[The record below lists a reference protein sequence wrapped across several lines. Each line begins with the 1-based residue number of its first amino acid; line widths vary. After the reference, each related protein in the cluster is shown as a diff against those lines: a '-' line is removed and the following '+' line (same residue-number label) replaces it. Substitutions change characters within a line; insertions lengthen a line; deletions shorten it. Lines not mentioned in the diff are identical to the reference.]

1 MKAYNLFEETKLG
14 TTTLLN
20 RIVMAPLT
28 RCRAVGNIPNDL
40 MAKYYEQRSQA
51 GLIITEGTSPSAN
64 GLGYARIPGI
74 FSKEQ
79 VEGWKKI
86 TNSVHGNGGRIFIQL
101 MHCGRISHPLNMAE
115 GKEIMAPSAIRAA
128 GQMWTDAK
136 QLQDY
141 PVPKEM
147 TANDIITTKA
157 DYVLAAKN
165 AMEARFDGV
174 ELHGANGYL
183 LEEFLSPVSNTRKDN
198 YGGGI
203 ENRCRFVIEVVT
215 AVADAIGKEKTGIRL
230 SPYGVAS
237 DMPHYPEINDTY
249 DYLSKQLNSIGIAY
263 VHLVDHS
270 AMGAPVVPVE
280 IKQLIR
286 KNFKN
291 IIILCGGYDK
301 EKAENALEIGLA
313 DLIAFGRPFINN
325 PDLVERMA
333 NDWPLS
339 QTCTWTYSIPLMKR
353 DIQTIQSMKHQKNQ
367 LCQHENNSNSSG
379 SSSGSIYHISNLC
392 SYVGR

>member
-1 MKAYNLFEETKLG
+1 MKEYKLFEATKLG
-14 TTTLLN
+14 SITLLN

-28 RCRAVGNIPNDL
+28 RSRAIGNIPNDL

-79 VEGWKKI
+79 IAGWEKI
-86 TNSVHGNGGRIFIQL
+86 TNAVHGNGGKIFVQL
-101 MHCGRISHPLNMAE
+101 MHCGRISHPLNMPE
-115 GKEIMAPSAIRAA
+115 GTVVLAPSAIKPA

-136 QLQDY
+136 QLQDF
-141 PVPKEM
+141 PIPKEM
-147 TANDIITTKA
+147 TAEDIVHAKTE
-157 DYVLAAKN
+157 YVLAAKN
-165 AMEARFDGV
+165 AIEARFDGV

-183 LEEFLSPVSNTRKDN
+183 LEEFLSPISNIRKDN
-198 YGGGI
+198 YGGSI
-203 ENRCRFVIEVVT
+203 ENRCRFILEVVT
-215 AVADAIGKEKTGIRL
+215 AVVEAIGKDKTGIRL

-237 DMPHYPEINDTY
+237 DMPHYPEIDATY
-249 DYLSKQLNSIGIAY
+249 DYLSKELNKLGISY
-263 VHLVDHS
+263 IHLVDHS
-270 AMGAPVVPVE
+270 AMGASAVPIA
-280 IKQLIR
+280 IKKTIR

-291 IIILCGGYDK
+291 SIILCGGYDK
-301 EKAENALEIGLA
+301 EKAEIDIESGLA

-339 QTCTWTYSIPLMKR
+339 QDLKMDLFYTADEKGYTDYPIYK
-353 DIQTIQSMKHQKNQ
+353 KQKTVTA
-367 LCQHENNSNSSG
+367 L
-379 SSSGSIYHISNLC
+379 
-392 SYVGR
+392 